1 MIQSVMAICSAL
13 AAVESQE
20 ITGALNQLPPCP
32 SRMQPK
38 IQKVRSK
45 NERQRK
51 VEFSLNIK
59 MKWKGMRTTVLPL
72 LQTAEETI
80 RSATVVMCFAPD
92 VV

>member
-1 MIQSVMAICSAL
+1 MAICSAL

-38 IQKVRSK
+38 IQKVRNK